1 MLEAFT
7 RGPLRVAVAVLS
19 ILFFTLALPVT
30 ASSHKRHVRWKRHK
44 HKHEVVVFV
53 PAHHTRI
60 REYFVVHRRQLPAY
74 YYQDLDDLPPGIRKK
89 LIRQGYLPPG
99 LEKRIHPFPRE
110 LDVVLGPPPPC
121 CRRVII
127 GRDAYLVDRTTNL
140 IVDILANVIG
150 R

>member
-1 MLEAFT
+1 MNPCFMRVPRRSALAAWLILLLLLPFPALA
-7 RGPLRVAVAVLS
+7 GP
-19 ILFFTLALPVT
+19 
-30 ASSHKRHVRWKRHK
+30 RHHHRHRK
-44 HKHEVVVFV
+44 VHKHEVVVFV

-60 REYFVVHRRQLPAY
+60 REYFVVNRRHLPVY

-99 LEKRIHPFPRE
+99 LERRIHPFPRE

-127 GRDAYLVDRTTNL
+127 GRDAYLIDRTTNL